1 MLTDEVVS
9 IPVQILR
16 NGLRLIAFGSTTP
29 GKVEVRYFSSDAD
42 IREDDVLVTSGVGG
56 VFPPGL
62 SVGKIESVE
71 RNSSTGFARAQAQPS
86 SHPERYRH
94 FLILKVPLDG
104 VEAPVGVKPSIPK
117 SEQSGATPKSK

>member
-42 IREDDVLVTSGVGG
+42 IREDDLLVTSGVGG

-62 SVGKIESVE
+62 SVGKIEKVE

-94 FLILKVPLDG
+94 FLILQVPLDQG
-104 VEAPVGVKPSIPK
+104 VAPFAVKPSIPN
-117 SEQSGATPKSK
+117 SEQSGATSKSK